1 MKIFDCTTFYSEDM
15 MMDLRFNILDKFI
28 YKFVVVESNFSHSGE
43 RKKLNFN
50 INNYPKFKEKIIYLV
65 IDKEPEGLIE
75 IKNQQN
81 IQVLKRF
88 NSIRRIEQ
96 SYNYMQKGIKEALD
110 EDLIILSDN
119 DEIPNLASQQFQS
132 SSNDLFI
139 FKQLFFYYKFNLLYD
154 KMPWFGSKA
163 CKKKKLKSFSW
174 LRNIKNKKYPIWRLD
189 TYFSKLK
196 NTNLEIIDNGG
207 WHFTNVKT
215 PDDLFIKMKNFG
227 HHDEFE
233 QSGLTIDDIAQKI
246 KDRKI
251 FYNHFTD
258 KENQNKWKSEDLLK
272 IIDSKLLP
280 EYLLK
285 NFNKFDNWLA
295 K

>member
-1 MKIFDCTTFYSEDM
+1 
-15 MMDLRFNILDKFI
+15 
-28 YKFVVVESNFSHSGE
+28 
-43 RKKLNFN
+43 
-50 INNYPKFKEKIIYLV
+50 
-65 IDKEPEGLIE
+65 
-75 IKNQQN
+75 
-81 IQVLKRF
+81 
-88 NSIRRIEQ
+88 
-96 SYNYMQKGIKEALD
+96 
-110 EDLIILSDN
+110 
-119 DEIPNLASQQFQS
+119 
-132 SSNDLFI
+132 
-139 FKQLFFYYKFNLLYD
+139 
-154 KMPWFGSKA
+154 
-163 CKKKKLKSFSW
+163 
-174 LRNIKNKKYPIWRLD
+174 
-189 TYFSKLK
+189 
-196 NTNLEIIDNGG
+196 
-207 WHFTNVKT
+207 
-215 PDDLFIKMKNFG
+215 MKNFG